1 MLYAKHQN
9 SSFDVAFICN
19 VIMKLKEVLTVS
31 WYSYLH
37 RLVHN
42 MGRAKN
48 ILL

>member
-9 SSFDVAFICN
+9 SFFDVAFICN
-19 VIMKLKEVLTVS
+19 VIMELKEDLRVS

-37 RLVHN
+37 ILQHN
-42 MGRAKN
+42 MERAKN